1 MPDQYPEVGQLQADV
16 HATDDGVIEQLTD
29 VKLFKTTI
37 VPPDIVREFR
47 ALPVTVIGEDV
58 EVETSSK
65 VTPFGVTKVRRMP
78 EFANV
83 NVVAPVRVR
92 VWPVV
97 EALTEKVAPRRQPNR
112 LKILKLQ
119 LFGCKNLLTGTI
131 QNICTAE
138 LIL

>member
-1 MPDQYPEVGQLQADV
+1 
-16 HATDDGVIEQLTD
+16 
-29 VKLFKTTI
+29 
-37 VPPDIVREFR
+37 
-47 ALPVTVIGEDV
+47 VIGEDV